1 MRLSAKKAATYLL
14 QRLCLVCRPL
24 FDSPTIVTRCCASIS
39 LATLSPFL
47 PPTRPHASSSSLFW
61 HWTDLQPEDS
71 ERGTEDWRKPRGN
84 MKVRS
89 WRKQEEGSMFGRG
102 GQEKEN
108 ARQWSNDLAVP
119 AIIKGM
125 KGGVQR
131 HKERVREKE
140 WVLINMALRRF
151 ALPLFLSP
159 TLYHF
164 LHQLP
169 IH

>member
-1 MRLSAKKAATYLL
+1 MRLSAKKAAIYLL

-47 PPTRPHASSSSLFW
+47 PPTRPHASSSGTGLICSLKIQREG
-61 HWTDLQPEDS
+61 LKIGENR
-71 ERGTEDWRKPRGN
+71 EEGGN

-119 AIIKGM
+119 TIIKGM